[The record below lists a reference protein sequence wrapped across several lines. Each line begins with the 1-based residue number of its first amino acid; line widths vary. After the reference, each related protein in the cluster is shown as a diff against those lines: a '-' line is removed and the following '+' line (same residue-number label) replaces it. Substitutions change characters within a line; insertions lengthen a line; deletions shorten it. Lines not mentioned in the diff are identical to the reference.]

1 MRIKAKLY
9 SVKSKMK
16 KRNNEDNSK
25 GIILLNLAGLLAAYF
40 LKTKTK
46 TKTVL
51 LQGWHHNLF

>member
-1 MRIKAKLY
+1 
-9 SVKSKMK
+9 MK
-16 KRNNEDNSK
+16 KINNEDNSK
-25 GIILLNLAGLLAAYF
+25 GIILLNLAALLAACF